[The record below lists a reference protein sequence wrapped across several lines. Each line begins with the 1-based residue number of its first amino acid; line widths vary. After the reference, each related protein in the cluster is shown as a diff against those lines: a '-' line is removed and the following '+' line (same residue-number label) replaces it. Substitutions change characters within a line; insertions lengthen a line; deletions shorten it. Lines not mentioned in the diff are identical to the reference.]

1 MAPSVPDDALTL
13 SEIAQR
19 LRVDSSTVRM
29 WVKTGR
35 LRAQKAGPSSHSHW
49 WVRPDDLER
58 MLAERDRVLLRRPR
72 RQPLETDYV
81 PGPDEPGLGML
92 SSIDFGSADED
103 DR

>member
-49 WVRPDDLER
+49 WVRPDDLEQ
-58 MLAERDRVLLRRPR
+58 MLAQRDRRSTSFDA
-72 RQPLETDYV
+72 QPLETDYV

-92 SSIDFGSADED
+92 SSIDIGADGED
-103 DR
+103 HR

>member
-1 MAPSVPDDALTL
+1 VAPSVPDDALTL

-29 WVKTGR
+29 WVKSGR

-58 MLAERDRVLLRRPR
+58 MLAQHDHRSASPDA
-72 RQPLETDYV
+72 QPLETDYV

-92 SSIDFGSADED
+92 SSIDIGSPGED
-103 DR
+103 GR

>member
-1 MAPSVPDDALTL
+1 
-13 SEIAQR
+13 
-19 LRVDSSTVRM
+19 M

-58 MLAERDRVLLRRPR
+58 MLAQRGGSSASPEA
-72 RQPLETDYV
+72 QPLETDYV

-92 SSIDFGSADED
+92 SSIDFGFADEG

>member
-1 MAPSVPDDALTL
+1 VAPSVPDDALTL

-58 MLAERDRVLLRRPR
+58 MLAQRGRSAASPDA
-72 RQPLETDYV
+72 QPLETDYV

-92 SSIDFGSADED
+92 SSIDFGFADEE

>member
-35 LRAQKAGPSSHSHW
+35 LHAQKAGPSSHSHW

-58 MLAERDRVLLRRPR
+58 MLAERARRSASAEA
-72 RQPLETDYV
+72 QPLETDYV

-92 SSIDFGSADED
+92 SSIDIGSADED